1 MSYVNYNK
9 VAEAQAKPKQ
19 NQNGVRTKT
28 TALFEQYVPPVEEPV
43 VQVSEPVVEI
53 SKPEVVGVVVECAKL
68 NVRVQPNSHAS
79 IVCVIPQGSEV
90 TIDKAESTEEFYKVC
105 TAAGAEGFC
114 MKEFIELK

>member
-9 VAEAQAKPKQ
+9 VAEAQTKPKQ

-43 VQVSEPVVEI
+43 VQVAEPVVEAP
-53 SKPEVVGVVVECAKL
+53 KLEVTGVVVECAKL
-68 NVRVQPNSHAS
+68 NVRAQPNARAS
-79 IVCVIPQGSEV
+79 VICVIPQGSEV
-90 TIDKAESTEEFYKVC
+90 TIDEGESTEEFYKVC